1 MEWRYITES
10 LIISVD
16 LPFQRIK
23 QASERRKKSPASS
36 SFHYRVILVVVQ
48 WLYHMTE
55 FFTTNWIMY
64 HWWNLKSDMFY
75 NTNVFTQKFQ
85 VLFISIQYFII
96 YSFSNKLI
104 KQQESHNHRISIY
117 LWKYLNIYLIVLR
130 NVWWFRRLS
139 SWKKNTDGP
148 KSLSVIIISSVVL
161 VVSRFSSSFHSQFFN
176 FRFSNW

>member
-1 MEWRYITES
+1 MALLCVAFFFNFKIIKMEWRYITES

-16 LPFQRIK
+16 LPSQRIK
-23 QASERRKKSPASS
+23 QASEMREEKNVFQSRHHLIIEWSLLLFNDSIIWLNFS
-36 SFHYRVILVVVQ
+36 Q
-48 WLYHMTE
+48 WIEL
-55 FFTTNWIMY
+55 WIMY

-117 LWKYLNIYLIVLR
+117 L
-130 NVWWFRRLS
+130 
-139 SWKKNTDGP
+139 
-148 KSLSVIIISSVVL
+148 
-161 VVSRFSSSFHSQFFN
+161 
-176 FRFSNW
+176 